1 MSQLFDLLTALSPL
15 LLAVVLVYS
24 GRFRYRSELADERK
38 LMVERDSVIVDL
50 HFCKEQVQKLQDENA
65 GLKWLVSTYGVKTA
79 PVAPL
84 SAPAISEVSK
94 HILAAL
100 SQEKANLAFLK
111 EQTAKYGD
119 ADLARHNQIEGT
131 EARIKELEGLLD
143 AQGVGAPA

>member
-1 MSQLFDLLTALSPL
+1 MSQLLDLLTALAPL

-24 GRFRYRSELADERK
+24 GRFRYRCELAEERK
-38 LMVERDSVIVDL
+38 LMAERDGVIVDL

-65 GLKWLVSTYGVKTA
+65 GLRWLVSTYGVKTT
-79 PVAPL
+79 PTRPL
-84 SAPAISEVSK
+84 PAGDQVTD

-100 SQEKANLAFLK
+100 TQEKANLAFLK
-111 EQTAKYGD
+111 EQTARYGD

-143 AQGVGAPA
+143 AQGVGAPG

>member
-65 GLKWLVSTYGVKTA
+65 GLRWLVSTYGVKTA
-79 PVAPL
+79 PTRPLPAGDQVAG
-84 SAPAISEVSK
+84 

-100 SQEKANLAFLK
+100 TQEKANLAFLK
-111 EQTAKYGD
+111 EQTARYGD

-143 AQGVGAPA
+143 AQGVGALA